1 MALAGMVFR
10 TGKWAVRARS
20 YAKEAPKV
28 VHRSGNH
35 AFRPLYFVS
44 FSDQILSIRGLGTR
58 ALNEPNTSMRTSII
72 TLLLATAL
80 AACTSEPTT
89 DPRVT
94 QLEEDGQRLNAKVSS
109 QDSTINDLFG
119 TLNQISENLRTIR
132 SKQGQLVSPETGIE
146 NGVSPE
152 DRIMGDIA
160 SIDSLLTANR
170 SLIDKLRKQARS
182 NTNAIAELERTVAD
196 LEQGLKEKDAEIAT
210 LKEQLSSTNS
220 SLATLIE
227 MYRDKSQLSDMQR
240 NELNTAFY
248 AVGTSKELRENGV
261 LTKEGGVVGLGG
273 VNKLN
278 TADLKKDY
286 FTQIDIMRTQEIALA
301 AKKAKLVTTHPEGS
315 YKLDLTDGKLVITD
329 ANKFWSISKYLVVVV
344 E

>member
-1 MALAGMVFR
+1 
-10 TGKWAVRARS
+10 
-20 YAKEAPKV
+20 
-28 VHRSGNH
+28 
-35 AFRPLYFVS
+35 
-44 FSDQILSIRGLGTR
+44 
-58 ALNEPNTSMRTSII
+58 
-72 TLLLATAL
+72 
-80 AACTSEPTT
+80 
-89 DPRVT
+89 
-94 QLEEDGQRLNAKVSS
+94 
-109 QDSTINDLFG
+109 
-119 TLNQISENLRTIR
+119 
-132 SKQGQLVSPETGIE
+132 
-146 NGVSPE
+146 
-152 DRIMGDIA
+152 
-160 SIDSLLTANR
+160 
-170 SLIDKLRKQARS
+170 S

-210 LKEQLSSTNS
+210 LKEQFSSTNS

-227 MYRDKSQLSDMQR
+227 RYRDKSQLSDMQR

-315 YKLDLTDGKLVITD
+315 YKLDLETGKLMITD